1 MSLYLCVDCGGSKT
15 SAVISSASGEI
26 IGRALGGPSNF
37 AYLTIEAFTQAVK
50 DAVSKALSK
59 TSVDPPVSLPPPEGT
74 NLFASV
80 WFGISGVDSPSAV
93 ASATNAISN
102 LLGVPKGPKLVVAND
117 THLLAAPLRLHP
129 DIDHAVTVIC
139 GTGSI
144 CVSFEQ
150 TSEGALR
157 ELGRIGGW
165 GWILGD
171 EGGGFHVGREA
182 VRQLLIDSDEASLGG
197 AELPRSVLKERILEH
212 FRVQSAMELLTVVH
226 LPDPTPTAPNANAAA
241 TTTTH
246 PIVVREKRLSELCP
260 LVFTSAFKDEDAFAL
275 RILQL
280 SSKAMAQQIHI
291 LLRSPSGSEYG
302 PKSVVASESV
312 ICFGGSLVGI
322 KEYRDMILGWLKDE
336 SLGGGHVFKYVEYVD
351 DAARVGAEGLAA
363 AAAAA
368 ARGGAVEES

>member
-15 SAVISSASGEI
+15 SAVICSASGEI
-26 IGRALGGPSNF
+26 IGRALGGPSNL
-37 AYLTIEAFTQAVK
+37 AYLSVDGFTQAVK

-93 ASATNAISN
+93 ASATDAISN

-129 DIDHAVTVIC
+129 DIYHAVTVIC

-150 TSEGALR
+150 TSEGMLR

-165 GWILGD
+165 GWMLGD

-197 AELPRSVLKERILEH
+197 AEHPRSVLKKRILEH
-212 FRVQSAMELLTVVH
+212 FRVESAMELLAVVH
-226 LPDPTPTAPNANAAA
+226 LPDPTPTAPNANTAAA

-260 LVFTSAFKDEDAFAL
+260 LVFTAAFKDEDAFAL

-280 SSKAMAQQIHI
+280 SSKAIAQQIHI

-363 AAAAA
+363 AAA
-368 ARGGAVEES
+368 GPGCAVEES